1 MRCVCC
7 NSLLSDFEATRR
19 CASTGDFLDMCNEC
33 FHTVQEDI
41 DVYERYDLRHESDI
55 ETEED
60 DGE

>member
-19 CASTGDFLDMCNEC
+19 CASTGDFLDMCNDC
-33 FHTVQEDI
+33 YYTVRDDI
-41 DVYERYDLRHESDI
+41 EVFERYDLRHESDI
-55 ETEED
+55 EMEED

>member
-55 ETEED
+55 EMEED